1 MSGEDGIEEEVKDEM
16 EEIRQRIAGL
26 EVAADKR
33 RHAEECWAEAMALL
47 LGKVGARRDRE

>member
-1 MSGEDGIEEEVKDEM
+1 MSGEVDIEEEVKNEM

-33 RHAEECWAEAMALL
+33 RHAEEYWAEAMALL

>member
-1 MSGEDGIEEEVKDEM
+1 MSGESDIEEEVKGEM

-33 RHAEECWAEAMALL
+33 KRAEECWAEAMSLL
-47 LGKVGARRDRE
+47 VGKVGVKKDRG

>member
-1 MSGEDGIEEEVKDEM
+1 MSGEVDIEEEVKGEM